1 MQKQKGETADY
12 FFSDDYF
19 QQELTTNDRSIQSMS
34 QIGEAFLGF
43 IVVYTHCEG
52 FHGAHHYN

>member
-1 MQKQKGETADY
+1 MPEMQEQESKTADY

-52 FHGAHHYN
+52 F